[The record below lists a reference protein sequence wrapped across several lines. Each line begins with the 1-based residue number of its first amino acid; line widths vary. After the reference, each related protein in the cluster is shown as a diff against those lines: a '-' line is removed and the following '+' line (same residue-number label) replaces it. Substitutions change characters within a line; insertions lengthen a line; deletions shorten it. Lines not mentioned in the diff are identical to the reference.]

1 MSIPTLAQEM
11 VLESIKIEGLKP
23 GAIVCKKIE
32 TMMKLKSPGVGKLM
46 QTSNPLW

>member
-23 GAIVCKKIE
+23 GAIIFKKNWNHDE
-32 TMMKLKSPGVGKLM
+32 TEISRSGKVNAD
-46 QTSNPLW
+46 Q